1 MKNYHAVAIAA
12 LAVAIA
18 ALASYNVG
26 AAPIKAAAPEHV
38 VPAQKCPVATEYNT
52 GWVVEDTNNDG
63 TADHAYRVYNSGP
76 CKLQAVDTTNTAD
89 LIVEFRP

>member
-18 ALASYNVG
+18 ALASCNVG
-26 AAPIKAAAPEHV
+26 ATPVKHAAPEHV

-63 TADHAYRVYNSGP
+63 NADHAYRVYNSGP